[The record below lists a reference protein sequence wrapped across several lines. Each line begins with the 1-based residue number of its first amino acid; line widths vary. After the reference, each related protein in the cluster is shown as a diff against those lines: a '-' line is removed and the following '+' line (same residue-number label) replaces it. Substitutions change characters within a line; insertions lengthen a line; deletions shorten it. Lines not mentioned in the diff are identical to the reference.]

1 MCSYV
6 KYRNTQTHKKTD
18 TESIIL
24 KGKQNSYFYRLFS
37 RPQYI
42 YNVDTK
48 NHHNLFLRAK

>member
-48 NHHNLFLRAK
+48 NHHNLFLRAE